1 MKFNIFLFTVLFFL
15 KVNAQSN
22 LKIKI
27 DDRMEALSIFYT
39 LATVDTLDTKP
50 TPSIYYNDVKKYF
63 EPYKNHPSLDWYRNL
78 DTWDKYDMCSMG
90 LFLTDS
96 YPFSVQSTPEITYIK
111 SSPITTFLQYFN
123 KFYKECKVATFLK
136 KHHKEYCKICN
147 SAKQVVTNYSIFKEI
162 HNFYGKSTTGDFVIY
177 IDLLNNHG
185 NNAIPN
191 KTSINRCFR
200 LAYLN
205 DVSKNLTDN
214 SDVNFIPYEN
224 IIIHEIS
231 HLFLNDFLKNY
242 ESMLHSH
249 KSTFLTTTK
258 GEKIEEKEWLNELD
272 ELIVRVCTAK
282 IIEQKYGKEMAN
294 KEIENQSKRF
304 LHARPVFDY
313 FEKYTNSRNQYKSIN
328 DFYNDLAN
336 YLKTL

>member
-1 MKFNIFLFTVLFFL
+1 MKFNIFLFTILFFF
-15 KVNAQSN
+15 KINAQNN

-39 LATVDTLDTKP
+39 LAMVDTLEKKP
-50 TPSIYYNDVKKYF
+50 TPSLYFKDVKKYF
-63 EPYKNHPSLDWYRNL
+63 ETYKNHPSLNWYRNL
-78 DTWDKYDMCSMG
+78 DSWDGYDMSSMG
-90 LFLTDS
+90 LFLTKS

-111 SSPITTFLQYFN
+111 SSPITTFLFHFN
-123 KFYKECKVATFLK
+123 RFYKECKVATFIK
-136 KHHKEYCKICN
+136 KHHKEYSNICN
-147 SAKQVVTNYSIFKEI
+147 TAMQAVTNFNIFKEI
-162 HNFYGKSTTGDFVIY
+162 NKFYGKTSSGDFIIY

-191 KTSINRCFR
+191 NTSINRSFR